1 MDEFVI
7 DLVNLQLT
15 QKDFFVRLLVATGI
29 GFLIGLEREHSAL
42 NNQEEAFAGTRT
54 FVFVVLLGFLG
65 AMMHYLF
72 TPWIFLGILLAVV
85 SFIAISYWMTSSKGD
100 IGGTTEFSA
109 LLAFLLGG
117 LTFLGYIELSLMITV
132 IAMVLLSSK
141 MKLQSIIGEITEE
154 EMYALI
160 RFVVLAL
167 LILPFLPDQGVG
179 PFGVVNPQEIGWII
193 ILTSGLGFL
202 GYLLIKFLGHDRGI
216 LLTGIV
222 GGLVSSTM
230 VTWIFAK
237 KSKDAP
243 ALSSHCATAILAASS
258 IMIIRVLVWVF
269 IFNQALA
276 PGLYLPVGLI
286 FMAGI
291 GATLY
296 FYFSKNNQIDV
307 DTSLPMGK
315 PLNMQSALTF
325 GVIYTLIILLVS
337 YTNEYFGQRGMYIS
351 SIIAGLTD
359 IDAITISV
367 SKLAGSSLSLN
378 VAQNAIILAT
388 ISNTVIKIGISLWA
402 GSKELRKM
410 IAIGYGAIFAAAV
423 GAFLLLNL

>member
-15 QKDFFVRLLVATGI
+15 QKDFFIRLSVATGI
-29 GFLIGLEREHSAL
+29 GFLIGLEREHTAI
-42 NNQEEAFAGTRT
+42 NNNEEAFAGTRT
-54 FVFVVLLGFLG
+54 FVFVVLSGFLG
-65 AMMHYLF
+65 AMMHFLF
-72 TPWIFLGILLAVV
+72 TPWIFIGILLAVV
-85 SFIAISYWMTSSKGD
+85 SFIAISYWITSSKGD

-117 LTFLGYIELSLMITV
+117 LTFLGYLELSLMVTV

-141 MKLQSIIGEITEE
+141 VKLQTIIGKITEE
-154 EMYALI
+154 EMYALV

-167 LILPFLPDQGVG
+167 LILPFLPDQGIG
-179 PFGVVNPQEIGWII
+179 PFGVINPQEIGWII
-193 ILTSGLGFL
+193 VLTSGLGFL

-216 LLTGIV
+216 VLTGII

-243 ALSSHCATAILAASS
+243 TLSPHCATAILAASS
-258 IMIIRVLVWVF
+258 IMIIRVLIWVF
-269 IFNQALA
+269 IFNTALA

-286 FMAGI
+286 FLAGM
-291 GATLY
+291 GATL
-296 FYFSKNNQIDV
+296 FLHFRKNDQLAV
-307 DTSLPMGK
+307 DTSLPAGK

-337 YTNEYFGQRGMYIS
+337 YTHEYFGQSGMYIS
-351 SIIAGLTD
+351 SVIAGLTD

-367 SKLAGSSLSLN
+367 SKLAGNSLTMDI
-378 VAQNAIILAT
+378 ARNAIILAT
-388 ISNTVIKIGISLWA
+388 ISNTVIKIGIALWA
-402 GSKELRKM
+402 GSGELKRY
-410 IAIGYGAIFAAAV
+410 IYIGYGAIFIAALVALI
-423 GAFLLLNL
+423 FLNF